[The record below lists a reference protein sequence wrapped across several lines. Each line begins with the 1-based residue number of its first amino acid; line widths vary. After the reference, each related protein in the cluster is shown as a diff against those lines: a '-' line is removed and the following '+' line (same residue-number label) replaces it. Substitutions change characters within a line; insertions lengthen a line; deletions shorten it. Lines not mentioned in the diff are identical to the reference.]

1 VVFGRPEGTH
11 HIAVIAEDVAE
22 VVRGAIAYGEG
33 GEDGK
38 AVDYGCLMAVLIA
51 AVNEQQTQIQEQQR
65 SLKEQKAQVARLRAD
80 IERLKTSIRAPI
92 R

>member
-1 VVFGRPEGTH
+1 
-11 HIAVIAEDVAE
+11 
-22 VVRGAIAYGEG
+22 VVRRAIAHGES
-33 GEDGK
+33 GEDAK

-51 AVNEQQTQIQEQQR
+51 AVNEQQTQIKEQER

-80 IERLKTSIRAPI
+80 IERLRLSIRATT